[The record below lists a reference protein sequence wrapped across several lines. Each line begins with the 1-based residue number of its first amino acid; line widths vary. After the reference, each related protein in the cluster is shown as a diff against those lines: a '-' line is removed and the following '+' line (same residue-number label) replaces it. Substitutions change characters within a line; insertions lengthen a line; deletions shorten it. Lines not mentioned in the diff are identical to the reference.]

1 MADFFSRRFG
11 KNVWITR
18 HARKSMQK
26 REIDNATLERVIEEG
41 EIKRKNDAE
50 MWVFMRIEG
59 RADNLI
65 CAAVVESTAVAVKT
79 VMINWELEGEV

>member
-65 CAAVVESTAVAVKT
+65 CAAVVESTAVAVET